1 MHPAHSMS
9 PYDRL
14 VKQAAH
20 SIYVAFEDATTPETA
35 LADALRASLQTL
47 PKPESKTNTEYDR
60 GYRHG
65 VALIRNQLALITD
78 QIENRRLQH

>member
-1 MHPAHSMS
+1 MS

-20 SIYVAFEDATTPETA
+20 SIYVAFEDATTPEAA
-35 LADALRASLQTL
+35 LADALRAALRTL
-47 PKPESKTNTEYDR
+47 PKPESKTNTDYDK

-65 VALIRNQLALITD
+65 IAQIHTQLALIAN
-78 QIENRRLQH
+78 QIENRTL

>member
-1 MHPAHSMS
+1 MS

-20 SIYVAFEDATTPETA
+20 SIYIAFEDATTPEAA
-35 LADALRASLQTL
+35 LADALRAALRTL
-47 PKPESKTNTEYDR
+47 PKPESKTDTEYDK

-65 VALIRNQLALITD
+65 VARIHTQLALIAD
-78 QIENRRLQH
+78 QIENRTL